1 MKQPREV
8 AAERDSMGTI
18 VGLTGVF
25 EGLASM
31 RIAQT
36 KNQVLESQ
44 KFFDELWQIY
54 TRIRVDDLFRF
65 GRNKEKVAIDKILFI
80 IITAEGGFSGDIDQR
95 LIREMLKEY
104 SPETHEI
111 IVIGHHGAIQL
122 SQRGVSYEKYYKL
135 PVRDQNI
142 NVRPL
147 IQHISEHKSTVVF
160 YQSYESLMVQNIK
173 RIELQNAVSD
183 AGQRNAKSEQ
193 ADDDDDT
200 ISDATYIFEPS
211 TYEVVAHLERS
222 MLQISLSQ
230 LILGSKLAQ
239 YASRFRSMSAAKQR
253 GEETF
258 HSLSVQYNRTK
269 RAVSD
274 ERLKEIINGLRGK
287 QAV

>member
-1 MKQPREV
+1 MKQPREI
-8 AAERDSMGTI
+8 AAERDGMGTI

-44 KFFDELWQIY
+44 KFFDELWHIY
-54 TRIRVDDLFRF
+54 TQLRVDSLFRF
-65 GRNKEKVAIDKILFI
+65 GRDDDKAEIDKTLII

-95 LIREMLKEY
+95 LIREMQKEY
-104 SPETHEI
+104 TPETHDI

-122 SQRGVSYEKYYKL
+122 SQQGISYIKYYKL
-135 PVRDQNI
+135 PAKDQNI
-142 NVRPL
+142 NVKPL
-147 IQHISEHKSTVVF
+147 TKHISQYKNSIVF
-160 YQSYESLMVQNIK
+160 YQSYESLMVQNVK
-173 RIELQNAVSD
+173 RIELQNAVKD
-183 AGQRNAKSEQ
+183 AGQRTVVTDE
-193 ADDDDDT
+193 DDEI
-200 ISDATYIFEPS
+200 ISDTTYIFEPS

-230 LILGSKLAQ
+230 LILDSKLAQ

-258 HSLSVQYNRTK
+258 HDLSLQYNRTK
-269 RAVSD
+269 RAISD
-274 ERLKEIINGLRGK
+274 ERLKEIINGLRGR
-287 QAV
+287 AATS

>member
-1 MKQPREV
+1 MKQPREI
-8 AAERDSMGTI
+8 AAERDGMGTI

-44 KFFDELWQIY
+44 KFFDELWHIY
-54 TRIRVDDLFRF
+54 TQLRVDSLFRF
-65 GRNKEKVAIDKILFI
+65 GRDDEQSAINKTLII

-95 LIREMLKEY
+95 LIREMQKEY
-104 SPETHEI
+104 TPETHDI

-122 SQRGVSYEKYYKL
+122 SQQGISYKKYYKL
-135 PVRDQNI
+135 PAKDQNI

-147 IQHISEHKSTVVF
+147 TKHISQYKNTIVF
-160 YQSYESLMVQNIK
+160 YQSYESLMVQNIR
-173 RIELQNAVSD
+173 RIELQNAVKD
-183 AGQRNAKSEQ
+183 AGQRTAV
-193 ADDDDDT
+193 ADDDEI
-200 ISDATYIFEPS
+200 ISDANYIFEPG
-211 TYEVVAHLERS
+211 TYEVVSHLERS

-230 LILGSKLAQ
+230 LILDSKLAQ

-258 HSLSVQYNRTK
+258 HDLSLQYNRTN
-269 RAVSD
+269 RAISD
-274 ERLKEIINGLRGK
+274 ERLKEIINGLRGR
-287 QAV
+287 QMA

>member
-1 MKQPREV
+1 MKQPREIAV
-8 AAERDSMGTI
+8 ERDGMGTI

-44 KFFDELWQIY
+44 KFFNELWHIY
-54 TRIRVDDLFRF
+54 TQLRVDSLFRF
-65 GRNKEKVAIDKILFI
+65 GRDQEQAAIDKVLFI

-104 SPETHEI
+104 TPETHDI

-122 SQRGVSYEKYYKL
+122 SQQGVSYKKYYKL
-135 PVRDQNI
+135 PAKDQNI

-147 IQHISEHKSTVVF
+147 IQQIGQYKNTAVF

-173 RIELQNAVSD
+173 KIELQNAVKD
-183 AGQRNAKSEQ
+183 AGAKLTVEEN
-193 ADDDDDT
+193 DEI
-200 ISDATYIFEPS
+200 ISDATYIFEPG

-230 LILGSKLAQ
+230 LILDSKLAQ

-253 GEETF
+253 GEEEF
-258 HSLSVQYNRTK
+258 HRLSMQYNRTK
-269 RAVSD
+269 RAISD
-274 ERLKEIINGLRGK
+274 ERLKEIINGLRGR
-287 QAV
+287 QTA

>member
-1 MKQPREV
+1 MKQPREI
-8 AAERDSMGTI
+8 AAERDGMGTI

-44 KFFDELWQIY
+44 KFFDELWHIY
-54 TRIRVDDLFRF
+54 TQLRVDSLFRF
-65 GRNKEKVAIDKILFI
+65 GREDEKSAIDKDLYI

-95 LIREMLKEY
+95 LIRTMLEDYDADKN
-104 SPETHEI
+104 EI

-122 SQRGVSYEKYYKL
+122 SQQSISYKKYYKL
-135 PVRDQNI
+135 PAKDQNI
-142 NVRPL
+142 NVTPL
-147 IQHISEHKSTVVF
+147 IHQISQYRSTAVF

-173 RIELQNAVSD
+173 KIELQNAVQD
-183 AGQRNAKSEQ
+183 AGKQLRVDPDAEI
-193 ADDDDDT
+193 
-200 ISDATYIFEPS
+200 ISDANYIFEPG

-230 LILGSKLAQ
+230 LILDSKLAQ

-253 GEETF
+253 AQETHHDLILQF
-258 HSLSVQYNRTK
+258 NRTK
-269 RAVSD
+269 RAISD
-274 ERLKEIINGLRGK
+274 ERLKEIINGLRGR
-287 QAV
+287 AAA

>member
-1 MKQPREV
+1 MKQPREI
-8 AAERDSMGTI
+8 AAERDGMGTI

-44 KFFDELWQIY
+44 KFFDELWHIY
-54 TRIRVDDLFRF
+54 TQLRVDSLFRF
-65 GRNKEKVAIDKILFI
+65 GRDEEQSAIDKTLII

-95 LIREMLKEY
+95 LIREMQKEY
-104 SPETHEI
+104 TPETHDI

-122 SQRGVSYEKYYKL
+122 SQQGISYKKYYKL
-135 PVRDQNI
+135 PAKDQNI

-147 IQHISEHKSTVVF
+147 TKHISQYKNTIVF
-160 YQSYESLMVQNIK
+160 YQSYESLMVQNIR
-173 RIELQNAVSD
+173 RIELQNAVKD
-183 AGQRNAKSEQ
+183 AGQRTTV
-193 ADDDDDT
+193 ADDDEI
-200 ISDATYIFEPS
+200 ISDANYIFEPG
-211 TYEVVAHLERS
+211 TYEVVSHLERS

-230 LILGSKLAQ
+230 LILDSKLAQ

-258 HSLSVQYNRTK
+258 HDLSLQYNRTK
-269 RAVSD
+269 RAISD
-274 ERLKEIINGLRGK
+274 ERLKEIINGLRGRRM
-287 QAV
+287 A